1 MGCMSRDFSTESVC
15 AVAAIGAGGGRISGE
30 TAFEFVR
37 WRGETPVSHT
47 WTRADL
53 RAVVAAE
60 AVQLAARTQPGD
72 RVIVAHPPG
81 PAFVAG
87 FLACLASGR
96 IAVPAA
102 APLTAASKAAVAR
115 LEDASGAALVLSGG
129 ERLAPDA
136 SADSGRDHTFDA
148 PAQDDIAYLQFTS
161 GSTQAP
167 RGAVITHRALRANLA
182 AIGDAWALGAD
193 DRGVFW
199 LPPFHDM
206 GLVGAILAP
215 LAFGVPSTL
224 MHPAAFLQ
232 RPARWLQLMSD
243 RRATFSGGPNFAYD
257 LVAERV
263 AAADLAGLDLS
274 AWRVAVNGA
283 EPVRRRTMRRFATA
297 LALAPTGFR
306 DGAFA
311 PGYGLAESVLFVSA
325 RRTTETASPC
335 AGDDETPVDCGPPG
349 HGVTVQIVDE
359 TTQRAL
365 PDGETGAIW
374 VAGDSVAAGYWNAP
388 DATAATFDARLP
400 GDARAWLRTGD
411 IGLLREGRLH
421 VCGRAKDVLIRG
433 GRKVHAADVEAVVAA
448 ALGRRVPAAA
458 FALSGAAQEESIA
471 VIVEYAPDDADAC
484 FATLVDAIAAALDLT
499 PDVIALCGPGA
510 VRLTTSGKI
519 ARAATRD
526 AWCADLL
533 PVRAVW
539 RRPVSPAVSAA
550 VSPADSIAA

>member
-1 MGCMSRDFSTESVC
+1 MRAYAEYSRMSCVLSNFSSDDMCV
-15 AVAAIGAGGGRISGE
+15 VAALAAGGAE

-37 WRGETPVSHT
+37 WRGDQQLSLT
-47 WTRADL
+47 WSRADL
-53 RAVVAAE
+53 RAAVQAE
-60 AVQLAARTQPGD
+60 ASQLIARTRRGD

-81 PAFVAG
+81 PAFVAS
-87 FLACLASGR
+87 FLACLGSGR

-102 APLTAASKAAVAR
+102 APLTAASKTAVAR
-115 LEDASGAALVLSGG
+115 LADASGATLVLSGG
-129 ERLAPDA
+129 EHLPRATDADAYCDLAPA
-136 SADSGRDHTFDA
+136 FDD
-148 PAQDDIAYLQFTS
+148 PSPDDIAYLQFTS

-182 AIGDAWALGAD
+182 AIHDAWGLSPK

-232 RPARWLQLMSD
+232 RPARWLQLMSE

-263 AAADLAGLDLS
+263 APRDVAGLDLS

-283 EPVRRRTMRRFATA
+283 EPVRRRTMRRFADA
-297 LALAPTGFR
+297 FAPAGFR
-306 DGAFA
+306 EHAFA
-311 PGYGLAESVLFVSA
+311 PGYGLAESVLFVTA
-325 RRTTETASPC
+325 RCATESVSPC
-335 AGDDETPVDCGPPG
+335 DGDDETPVDCGPPG
-349 HGVTVQIVDE
+349 CGVTVRVVDE
-359 TTQRAL
+359 
-365 PDGETGAIW
+365 G
-374 VAGDSVAAGYWNAP
+374 
-388 DATAATFDARLP
+388 F
-400 GDARAWLRTGD
+400 LRD
-411 IGLLREGRLH
+411 GRLH

-433 GRKVHAADVEAVVAA
+433 GRKIHAADVEAVVAA

-458 FALSGAAQEESIA
+458 FALTASAHEEIIA
-471 VIVEYAPDDADAC
+471 VLIEHAPDDADAA
-484 FATLVDAIAAALDLT
+484 FALLIDAIAAAVDLT
-499 PDVIALCGPGA
+499 PDVIAFCGPGG

-526 AWCADLL
+526 AWRAGTL
-533 PVRAVW
+533 PVRNLW
-539 RRPVSPAVSAA
+539 RRPVPILNPAVAA
-550 VSPADSIAA
+550 

>member
-1 MGCMSRDFSTESVC
+1 MSCVLSNFSSDDMCV
-15 AVAAIGAGGGRISGE
+15 VAALAADGAE

-37 WRGETPVSHT
+37 WRGDQQLSLT
-47 WTRADL
+47 WSRADL
-53 RAVVAAE
+53 RAAVQAE
-60 AVQLAARTQPGD
+60 ASQLIARTRRGD

-81 PAFVAG
+81 PAFVAS
-87 FLACLASGR
+87 FLACLGSGR

-102 APLTAASKAAVAR
+102 APLTAASKTAVAR
-115 LEDASGAALVLSGG
+115 LADASGATLVLSGG
-129 ERLAPDA
+129 EHLPRTTDADAYCDLAPA
-136 SADSGRDHTFDA
+136 FDD
-148 PAQDDIAYLQFTS
+148 PSPDDIAYLQFTS

-182 AIGDAWALGAD
+182 AIHDAWGLSPK

-232 RPARWLQLMSD
+232 RPARWLQLMSE

-263 AAADLAGLDLS
+263 APRDVAGLDLS

-283 EPVRRRTMRRFATA
+283 EPVRRRTMRRFADA
-297 LALAPTGFR
+297 FAPAGFR
-306 DGAFA
+306 EHAFA
-311 PGYGLAESVLFVSA
+311 PGYGLAESVLFVTA
-325 RRTTETASPC
+325 RCATESVSPC
-335 AGDDETPVDCGPPG
+335 DGDDETPVDCGPPG
-349 HGVTVQIVDE
+349 CGVTVRVVDE
-359 TTQRAL
+359 AARRAL
-365 PDGETGAIW
+365 PDGETGAVW

-388 DATAATFDARLP
+388 DETAATFDARLADDP
-400 GDARAWLRTGD
+400 RAYLRTGD
-411 IGLLREGRLH
+411 LGFLRDGRLH

-433 GRKVHAADVEAVVAA
+433 GRKIHAADVEAVVAA

-458 FALSGAAQEESIA
+458 LALTASAHEEIIA
-471 VIVEYAPDDADAC
+471 VLIEHAPDDADAA
-484 FATLVDAIAAALDLT
+484 FALLIDAIAAAVDLT
-499 PDVIALCGPGA
+499 PDVIAFCGPGG

-526 AWCADLL
+526 AWRAGTL
-533 PVRAVW
+533 PVRNLW
-539 RRPVSPAVSAA
+539 RRPVPILNPAVAA
-550 VSPADSIAA
+550 